1 MRPPGAGCTVAVTT
15 MGLLVTLAGTAG
27 PSQQSAQTTEAAPV
41 VIIAQDAPSPLVVH
55 ARKALAS
62 GSLAKWERNWYE
74 KIVAGTV
81 TPKRV
86 TVWQT
91 QYGMWDRG
99 RYKGDLW
106 HLACNPCNLKPGTVV
121 WLPSTGRLHVVTNR
135 GASSNDRAARGHG
148 GSYWVDVWT
157 TRSGQYGWT
166 TQTGSMYVIGR
177 APWRH

>member
-74 KIVAGTV
+74 KIVAGA
-81 TPKRV
+81 
-86 TVWQT
+86 
-91 QYGMWDRG
+91 GN
-99 RYKGDLW
+99 
-106 HLACNPCNLKPGTVV
+106 ACPTCHGEGTVV
-121 WLPSTGRLHVVTNR
+121 TCIDDLC
-135 GASSNDRAARGHG
+135 RAAGTCMHGDGEGDCPDCG
-148 GSYWVDVWT
+148 GSGFVEDEGENDL
-157 TRSGQYGWT
+157 RD
-166 TQTGSMYVIGR
+166 
-177 APWRH
+177 AH

>member
-1 MRPPGAGCTVAVTT
+1 
-15 MGLLVTLAGTAG
+15 
-27 PSQQSAQTTEAAPV
+27 
-41 VIIAQDAPSPLVVH
+41 
-55 ARKALAS
+55 
-62 GSLAKWERNWYE
+62 
-74 KIVAGTV
+74 VAGTV

-148 GSYWVDVWT
+148 GSYWVDVYT
-157 TRSGQYGWT
+157 SYEGQYGWS

-177 APWRH
+177 APWKH

>member
-1 MRPPGAGCTVAVTT
+1 MRAPGAGCTVVVAT
-15 MGLLVTLAGTAG
+15 MALLTILGRGAGE
-27 PSQQSAQTTEAAPV
+27 PSQQSAQPTRAASQSFHV
-41 VIIAQDAPSPLVVH
+41 DAQSPLQVH
-55 ARKALAS
+55 ASKALAS

-91 QYGMWDRG
+91 QYGMWDPQRYRG
-99 RYKGDLW
+99 ALW
-106 HLACNPCNLKPGTVV
+106 HLACNPCNLPLGTVV

-166 TQTGSMYVIGR
+166 TQTGNMWIVGR